1 MGFAENMG
9 KLVVSNGNQLK
20 IKDKDKAI
28 MEIADEIINGGGAK
42 LAEIK
47 SFWYYSSNGTYTKL
61 SSVTPEGYKPQVFN
75 FDFANH
81 FDKAILSKSDSDE
94 FSNDDV
100 IAEFSYLIGSSSGT
114 IVERDLNFEIK
125 KNFKFKNLYYKAF
138 TRTDDSTHTPNTP
151 DGFCNIWVDSDINNA
166 PDITLQI
173 NTNQISD

>member
-47 SFWYYSSNGTYTKL
+47 SIWHLSNGTYTKL

-75 FDFANH
+75 VGFTTE
-81 FDKAILSKSDSDE
+81 FDKAFLSKSDSDE

-100 IAEFSYLIGSSSGT
+100 IAEFSYSNATSSGT
-114 IVERDLNFEIK
+114 IAERVLDFDIK
-125 KNFKFKNLYYKAF
+125 ENFKFKKLFYKAK
-138 TRTDDSTHTPNTP
+138 TSADDSTHTPNIP
-151 DGFCNIWVDSDINNA
+151 EGYLIIWVDSETDSA
-166 PDITLQI
+166 PDINIQI
-173 NTNQISD
+173 NTKQIPD